1 MSRWFRWYAG
11 TTEDGKFRM
20 VARVTGVTVATVTGV
35 WAALLEDAS
44 HPDHRGIVTKNE
56 DYFAAVLDLDDPTM
70 EAILSA
76 MQDAGMLSIGAGAM
90 TVTHW
95 KERQYE
101 TDAKD
106 STNAERQRRYR
117 AKRQENAS
125 QTERNGSNALLK
137 RPESESESDTERLL
151 AQSTKQEPART
162 EPEATK
168 YEPKKYF
175 DTNGKLEIRAKSST
189 DVDPIDR
196 IVKRA
201 EGFALDVEA
210 ARELIR
216 KNKPKNPA
224 GYAITVFAND
234 LKSRVPI
241 ASIETCTK
249 AMRGD
254 SDAKKAVYEAMTR

>member
-56 DYFAAVLDLDDPTM
+56 DYFAAVLDLDDDVM
-70 EAILSA
+70 ESILAA
-76 MQDAGMLSIGAGAM
+76 MQDAGMLSIGHGAI

-106 STNAERQRRYR
+106 ATNAERQRRHR
-117 AKRQENAS
+117 AKRQDNGS
-125 QTERNGSNALLK
+125 QTGRNGSNALLK
-137 RPESESESDTERLL
+137 RPESESDTERLL
-151 AQSTKQEPART
+151 AQSTEQDPARA

-168 YEPKKYF
+168 SEPKKYF
-175 DTNGKLEIRAKSST
+175 DLNGKVDFRAKSST

-216 KNKPKNPA
+216 KNKPTNPA

-254 SDAKKAVYEAMTR
+254 AAAKKAVYEAMTK